1 MRIVARL
8 FVLLPLLWVKG
19 AWAVDCTS
27 RSYDPDSGYSLEP
40 PGCDRIPDNLR
51 QTNDSVTNVD
61 YLTNITSIGGYLF
74 ISGNALTNLDGLA
87 SLTSVG
93 GHMYIVNA
101 RALTSIDGLASLSS
115 VGDFLRISNNDVLTN
130 LDGLASLTSVG
141 SYLVIGGN
149 ERLINLDGLAS
160 LTSVGGGDRSERQ
173 GVIPTQIPDR
183 NAREVVGQGDVWI
196 SDNWDLTNLD
206 GLVNLTSIPG
216 YLTIQ
221 RNYDLANCGG
231 VALLLGWPSGPPA
244 DNVVGTITIR
254 DNETG
259 CDSVEEVLASGP
271 FQVPSVPIITL
282 TEYEDGKIILTA
294 SVSDNGGTDITGFE
308 ATCTDGTTAHTGTST
323 SSPITVSGLTNGVAY
338 TCTVT
343 ATNSAGTSL
352 ASAATDPITPISA
365 PAAPALISIE
375 AGDGFAYVNVSIP
388 DDGGAAVTAI
398 SAECAFDDLV
408 YTGESVSSP
417 VLVSG
422 LLNGRTYACSA
433 RATNVNGTSPASAS
447 VSATLAQTMPLQ
459 PTISSTD
466 SGDGELILFVSQSS
480 QPTTVD
486 SYKATC
492 TDDTNTYTGT
502 STTSPITVS
511 GLTNGVAY
519 TCTVT
524 ATNSVGTSSASAA
537 TAPITPEE
545 TTTGLPVWLLYQAT
559 TQ

>member
-8 FVLLPLLWVKG
+8 LVLLPLLWVKG

-40 PGCDRIPDNLR
+40 PGCDRIPGSFR

-61 YLTNITSIGGYLF
+61 YLANITSIGGYLF
-74 ISGNALTNLDGLA
+74 ISGDALTNLDGLA

-93 GHMYIVNA
+93 GHMYLVMNK
-101 RALTSIDGLASLSS
+101 ALTSIDGLASLSS
-115 VGDFLRISNNDVLTN
+115 VGDFLRIDQNSVLTN

-141 SYLVIGGN
+141 SYLLINGN
-149 ERLINLDGLAS
+149 NRLTNLDGLAS

-173 GVIPTQIPDR
+173 GVIPTLIPDR
-183 NAREVVGQGDVWI
+183 NARGVVGQGDVYI
-196 SDNWDLTNLD
+196 SDNRYLTNLD

-216 YLTIQ
+216 YLTIE

-244 DNVVGTITIR
+244 DNVGRTITIR

-271 FQVPSVPIITL
+271 FQVPSVPIITS
-282 TEYEDGKIILTA
+282 TEYGDGKIILTA
-294 SVSDNGGTDITGFE
+294 SVSDNGGTDITGYE

-343 ATNSAGTSL
+343 ASNSAGTSI
-352 ASAATDPITPISA
+352 ASAATDPITPISP
-365 PAAPALISIE
+365 PAAPSITSIE
-375 AGDGFAYVNVSIP
+375 AGDGFAHVNVSTYAE
-388 DDGGAAVTAI
+388 GGADITAI
-398 SAECAFDDLV
+398 SAECTFDDLV
-408 YTGESVSSP
+408 YTGESVTSP

-422 LLNGRTYACSA
+422 LMNGRTYECTA
-433 RATNVNGTSPASAS
+433 RATNLNGTSPASAS
-447 VSATLAQTMPLQ
+447 ASITLAQTMPLQ
-459 PTISSTD
+459 PIIFRTD
-466 SGDGELILFVSQSS
+466 SGDGELTLFVSESS
-480 QPTTVD
+480 QSTTVD
-486 SYKATC
+486 SYKAAC
-492 TDDTNTYTGT
+492 RNGTNTYTANST
-502 STTSPITVS
+502 SSAITVS
-511 GLTNGVAY
+511 GLTNGAAY

-545 TTTGLPVWLLYQAT
+545 ITTGLPVWLLYQAT
-559 TQ
+559 Q